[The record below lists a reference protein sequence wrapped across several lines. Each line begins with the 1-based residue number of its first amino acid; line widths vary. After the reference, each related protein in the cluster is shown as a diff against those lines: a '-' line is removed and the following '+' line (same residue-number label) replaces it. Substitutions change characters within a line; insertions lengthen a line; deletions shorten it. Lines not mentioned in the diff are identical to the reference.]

1 MMGKDRHIVVNYK
14 ERENECIDF
23 EENKTPN
30 KQRCLSN
37 QFHIY

>member
-23 EENKTPN
+23 EENKTPD
-30 KQRCLSN
+30 
-37 QFHIY
+37 